1 MLNKIINK
9 LFSGSFSKYTARN
22 RLQMVLTQDRT
33 GLSSTDMDNFRKDL
47 FGVISKYFVIESDQ
61 LDIHWDKKD
70 NTTALIIN
78 TPVMVRTVAEV
89 KKAVGS
95 K

>member
-1 MLNKIINK
+1 MLEKIINK
-9 LFSGSFSKYTARN
+9 LFSRSFSKYTARN

-33 GLSSTDMDNFRKDL
+33 GLSSTDMDTFRKDL
-47 FGVISKYFVIESDQ
+47 LGVISKYFVIESEQ

-78 TPVMVRTVAEV
+78 TPVMVRSVADM
-89 KKAVGS
+89 KKAVGA